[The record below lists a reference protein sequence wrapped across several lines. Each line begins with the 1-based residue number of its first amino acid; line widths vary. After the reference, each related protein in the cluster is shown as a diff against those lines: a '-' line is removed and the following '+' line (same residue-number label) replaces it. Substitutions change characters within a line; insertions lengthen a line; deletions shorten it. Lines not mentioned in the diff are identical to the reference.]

1 MIQTSKICRDSIK
14 FDNKMNSILLF
25 EFKYILWNK
34 NIKYFY
40 FIINY
45 GLNC

>member
-1 MIQTSKICRDSIK
+1 MFKLSQICSNLNK
-14 FDNKMNSILLF
+14 FDKKMNSILLF
-25 EFKYILWNK
+25 EFKHILWNK

-45 GLNC
+45 GLII